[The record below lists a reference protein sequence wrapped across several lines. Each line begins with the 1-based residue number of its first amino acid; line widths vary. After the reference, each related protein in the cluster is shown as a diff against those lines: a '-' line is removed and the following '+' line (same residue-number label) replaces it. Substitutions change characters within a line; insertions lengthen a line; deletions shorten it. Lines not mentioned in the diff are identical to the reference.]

1 MLNTIEFK
9 AKIKQGMIEIPQE
22 YQQHLNEENE
32 VQVIVIKQAKIGT
45 TQVKKTK
52 DIIDYLTENPIKVDG
67 FLSREEIH
75 DR

>member
-1 MLNTIEFK
+1 MLNAIEFK

-32 VQVIVIKQAKIGT
+32 VQVIVIKQAKIAT
-45 TQVKKTK
+45 TQVQKTK

>member
-32 VQVIVIKQAKIGT
+32 VQVIVIKQAKIAT
-45 TQVKKTK
+45 TQVQKTK